1 MRIPIRMIDIAT
13 TFFWT
18 FLIAFSVS
26 AVYSV
31 KDIHFDFGQPQIEV
45 TPDNKI
51 IFSQLMSITNKGFYN
66 IGSFNIS
73 TEVADKEGF
82 TITRGF
88 TFTLVINKNDTVT
101 VTHNMTIDINDLLQ
115 QNKNYLF
122 NDTELKIYEKVGLS
136 IAEVI
141 PVQGSANFS
150 MPWGAP
156 LYNFTLGTPE
166 FAPLIIP
173 GSTAR
178 YRVTVPMSFENHAFF
193 DLTGTVQV
201 RMYNSTNVLIGEEQD
216 AMEARQDS
224 SYHESLEF
232 YIPATHLTIDGHFEV
247 FFATPFFNYGPLV
260 VPYGR

>member
-45 TPDNKI
+45 TSDNKI
-51 IFSQLMSITNKGFYN
+51 VFSQPMSITNMGFYN

-156 LYNFTLGTPE
+156 LYNFTLGNAEYTPYN
-166 FAPLIIP
+166 L
-173 GSTAR
+173 THLK
-178 YRVTVPMSFENHAFF
+178 VVVPISFENHAFF
-193 DLTGTVQV
+193 DLVGKIQIQ
-201 RMYNSTNVLIGEEQD
+201 MYNSINIVVGKGQTNV
-216 AMEARQDS
+216 EAHHNS
-224 SYHESLEF
+224 PYNGHLEF
-232 YIPATHLTIDGHFEV
+232 YISIGGITAIGHFEV
-247 FFATPFFNYGPLV
+247 YFLTTLFNYGPLV
-260 VPYGR
+260 IPYG